1 MSDPSPQQPS
11 PTKRGRGRGRGA
23 SSRGAAS
30 ARAGRKPTAGRRG
43 RQKVYETSRAQAAHE
58 RQRDLKNAYATVAAA
73 MRPALEELADR
84 NIDLL
89 KSKFDAHQEVDQY
102 TEITRFLD
110 QRLQGRLSELD
121 AKLKLS
127 TATAQ
132 HEWDAKQDYTGQS
145 FYNRWDDLVED
156 YLDAQLRRLDI
167 LEDLQ
172 RTRDPLNKLD
182 LSWNYKSITTEEA
195 AEQGIYR
202 KIYKGVEVPYPH
214 LHPELAS
221 EASKSKATR
230 TPIKRKGAEL
240 LEGQP
245 TPKRPVSSLDNKVGA
260 DLPRHIG
267 GLLSA
272 VAPDEPAS
280 QPPSPSP
287 VDDNDDNPSPP
298 NEPTTATRGRKRK
311 QVPARSPSAEVEE
324 SDAGEDETMPPLPNG
339 AAEPDEHGARLI
351 NKRARAGD
359 MPNNRIMLPA
369 LFEYEP
375 HEIGFRDSTNDKSRG
390 ATKAKRKKF
399 LGQPNSNAMFFDRT
413 LWTYDATQYADGDLD
428 QDLIAKHKLHPKYG
442 LFMENSANDAEPPR
456 PYQSGWKPT
465 VFVPPDGKIIHTSR
479 SISKAKAEGA
489 YVKKTLKSMLSQFM
503 DQEDLTEDDLYD
515 PETERLLHERED
527 NRIKLEQQEDE
538 AQDEQDQQLGAY
550 NIELLVNASSAL
562 ESREAQEAQSIQ
574 EAQTASPV
582 LSRPSTM
589 SRPYDAVRDIFGNSN
604 LPPAAAST
612 PPAEDVSA
620 MKFLA
625 DIAIQE
631 AGEPQNKL
639 ALNSNIEEPPQ
650 IPIQMPE
657 PVRPKQLR
665 DPQELVQA
673 DEAMG
678 SLEYPDPQQ
687 GSAPQL
693 AMPEHFMGGD
703 RTYAVQP
710 HQNYHDQQVPQSPL
724 APPEHFTY
732 RGPESVHERQHAM
745 QAMQPPQSAPGQYGQ
760 NPPPAPPEPYGY
772 READVPYEQPQMA
785 RSLPHAADER
795 HVPIPNTDD
804 ALLDPQLFEDGQ
816 QPKGPQHQKSQQAP
830 QQQLSQ
836 HSNTLQ
842 QPQTS
847 FFQTALNS
855 PSTPTPQ
862 GPPQGQPQAPDYPE
876 PPQMTQQYAGPPLA
890 AAPRPAVPTEGSPGR
905 TPFSNPAGLETQPLP
920 PLRPLHRGSG
930 SGQLMHPTTPGP
942 QAPQHI
948 TTNTNDQM
956 ANYPPP
962 PPSQAYADQP
972 YQPNGYGPDQP
983 LMSTEQGPRPGYMAQ
998 PVMQSGHQQPTSY
1011 SVQHSYPP
1019 GAPMGSQHSAQYDQ
1033 GAGQQSQ
1040 VLQSP
1045 PPYHNTH
1052 SAVSTSPGRR
1062 SGSISSTRNN
1072 SNNKQYREIKPAPRQ
1087 AETWDNNGSELRTL
1101 MYNPYE
1107 GIRDYSATAP
1117 PPSHGPTQIRGW
1129 THTTG
1134 SRKSRGKNSTDSQA
1148 DPSPARE
1155 DKNLAMQQEPTWEEV
1170 IHPPTHKFKSKKRG
1184 PIDDKEDCDPPVKRQ
1199 KIEGEGE
1206 CGPTTEKPV
1215 QFRPANRAPPTEED
1229 LELTKPLQG
1238 ASSDAEEGINDGFE
1252 KDLEYDQSSPHTK
1265 RVSELRGSRPKRSSR
1280 TRHMEK
1286 VARRSEYGLRSG
1298 LRKEWSMS

>member
-1 MSDPSPQQPS
+1 M
-11 PTKRGRGRGRGA
+11 K
-23 SSRGAAS
+23 
-30 ARAGRKPTAGRRG
+30 
-43 RQKVYETSRAQAAHE
+43 
-58 RQRDLKNAYATVAAA
+58 
-73 MRPALEELADR
+73 PALEELADR

-89 KSKFDAHQEVDQY
+89 KSKFDAHHEVEQY
-102 TEITRFLD
+102 AEITRFLD

-127 TATAQ
+127 TATAH
-132 HEWDAKQDYTGQS
+132 HEWDAKQVYTGES
-145 FYNRWDDLVED
+145 FHNRWDDLLED
-156 YLDAQLRRLDI
+156 YFDAQLRRLDI

-172 RTRDPLNKLD
+172 RTRDPVN
-182 LSWNYKSITTEEA
+182 SITTEEA

-202 KIYKGVEVPYPH
+202 KIHRGTEVPYPH

-221 EASKSKATR
+221 ETNKSKATR
-230 TPIKRKGAEL
+230 TPIKRKGADL

-245 TPKRPVSSLDNKVGA
+245 TPKRPVSSLENKAGA

-298 NEPTTATRGRKRK
+298 NEPTAATRGRKRK
-311 QVPARSPSAEVEE
+311 QIPARSPSAEAEE

-339 AAEPDEHGARLI
+339 AAEPDEYGVRLI

-442 LFMENSANDAEPPR
+442 LFMESSVNDEEPPR

-515 PETERLLHERED
+515 PETERLLNERED
-527 NRIKLEQQEDE
+527 HRIKLEQEEDE

-550 NIELLVNASSAL
+550 NIDLLVNAGSAL
-562 ESREAQEAQSIQ
+562 ESRDAQEAQSAQ
-574 EAQTASPV
+574 EAQTASPA

-604 LPPAAAST
+604 LPPAIAST
-612 PPAEDVSA
+612 PPVEDNSA

-625 DIAIQE
+625 EIVIRD
-631 AGEPQNKL
+631 AGEPRSEPGPS
-639 ALNSNIEEPPQ
+639 SNVEEPPQ

-673 DEAMG
+673 DEAM
-678 SLEYPDPQQ
+678 EPPDYPDPQQ
-687 GSAPQL
+687 ESGPQL

-732 RGPESVHERQHAM
+732 RGPETAHERQHMM
-745 QAMQPPQSAPGQYGQ
+745 QAMQAPQPAPSHQGQ
-760 NPPPAPPEPYGY
+760 NPPPAPPESYGY

-785 RSLPHAADER
+785 RPMPHASDER
-795 HVPIPNTDD
+795 YVPVPNTDD

-816 QPKGPQHQKSQQAP
+816 RPKALQHQKAQQA
-830 QQQLSQ
+830 QQKQPSQ
-836 HSNTLQ
+836 
-842 QPQTS
+842 PS

-862 GPPQGQPQAPDYPE
+862 GPPQAPDYAE
-876 PPQMTQQYAGPPLA
+876 PPQMTQYPGPPLA
-890 AAPRPAVPTEGSPGR
+890 PAPRPAAATEGSPGR
-905 TPFSNPAGLETQPLP
+905 TPFSNPAGVETQPLP

-930 SGQLMHPTTPGP
+930 
-942 QAPQHI
+942 
-948 TTNTNDQM
+948 
-956 ANYPPP
+956 
-962 PPSQAYADQP
+962 
-972 YQPNGYGPDQP
+972 
-983 LMSTEQGPRPGYMAQ
+983 
-998 PVMQSGHQQPTSY
+998 
-1011 SVQHSYPP
+1011 
-1019 GAPMGSQHSAQYDQ
+1019 
-1033 GAGQQSQ
+1033 
-1040 VLQSP
+1040 
-1045 PPYHNTH
+1045 
-1052 SAVSTSPGRR
+1052 R
-1062 SGSISSTRNN
+1062 SMTKARGNR
-1072 SNNKQYREIKPAPRQ
+1072 YREIKPAPRQ
-1087 AETWDNNGSELRTL
+1087 AETWDSNGSELRTL

-1155 DKNLAMQQEPTWEEV
+1155 DK
-1170 IHPPTHKFKSKKRG
+1170 K
-1184 PIDDKEDCDPPVKRQ
+1184 
-1199 KIEGEGE
+1199 
-1206 CGPTTEKPV
+1206 
-1215 QFRPANRAPPTEED
+1215 
-1229 LELTKPLQG
+1229 
-1238 ASSDAEEGINDGFE
+1238 
-1252 KDLEYDQSSPHTK
+1252 
-1265 RVSELRGSRPKRSSR
+1265 
-1280 TRHMEK
+1280 
-1286 VARRSEYGLRSG
+1286 
-1298 LRKEWSMS
+1298 

>member
-1 MSDPSPQQPS
+1 MSDPAPQQPS
-11 PTKRGRGRGRGA
+11 PTKRGRGRGRG
-23 SSRGAAS
+23 SSTRGAAS

-102 TEITRFLD
+102 TEITRFLN

-127 TATAQ
+127 TTAAH
-132 HEWDAKQDYTGQS
+132 HEWNAKHDYTGES
-145 FYNRWDDLVED
+145 FQNRWDDLVED
-156 YLDAQLRRLDI
+156 YLDAQLKRLDI

-172 RTRDPLNKLD
+172 RSRDPINKLD

-221 EASKSKATR
+221 EATKSKAIR

-245 TPKRPVSSLDNKVGA
+245 TPKRPVSSLDNKAGA

-298 NEPTTATRGRKRK
+298 NEPTAATRGRKRK
-311 QVPARSPSAEVEE
+311 QVPARSPSVEAEE
-324 SDAGEDETMPPLPNG
+324 SDAGEDETLPPLPNG

-442 LFMENSANDAEPPR
+442 LFMESSVNDEEPPR

-489 YVKKTLKSMLSQFM
+489 YVKKTLKSMLSRFM

-515 PETERLLHERED
+515 PETVRLLNERED
-527 NRIKLEQQEDE
+527 NRIKLEQEEDE
-538 AQDEQDQQLGAY
+538 AQDEQDQQLGAR
-550 NIELLVNASSAL
+550 NIDLLVNAGSAL
-562 ESREAQEAQSIQ
+562 DSREAQETQSLQ
-574 EAQTASPV
+574 EAHNASPV

-604 LPPAAAST
+604 LPPVTAST
-612 PPAEDVSA
+612 PPTEDISA
-620 MKFLA
+620 MKLLA

-631 AGEPQNKL
+631 AGEPHGEL
-639 ALNSNIEEPPQ
+639 APSSHVEEPPR

-673 DEAMG
+673 EGMG
-678 SLEYPDPQQ
+678 SPEYPDPQQ
-687 GSAPQL
+687 DPAPRL

-703 RTYAVQP
+703 RTYAAQP

-732 RGPESVHERQHAM
+732 QGSETLHERQHMM
-745 QAMQPPQSAPGQYGQ
+745 QAMQPPQPVPGHQGH
-760 NPPPAPPEPYGY
+760 PPPAPPESYGY
-772 READVPYEQPQMA
+772 REVDLPYDQSQMA
-785 RSLPHAADER
+785 RQLPHASDDR
-795 HVPIPNTDD
+795 YVPVPNTDD

-816 QPKGPQHQKSQQAP
+816 RPKALQHQKSLQA
-830 QQQLSQ
+830 QQQQPSQ
-836 HSNTLQ
+836 HSNALQ

-855 PSTPTPQ
+855 PSTPTQQ
-862 GPPQGQPQAPDYPE
+862 GPPQAPDYPE
-876 PPQMTQQYAGPPLA
+876 PPQMMQYSGPPLA
-890 AAPRPAVPTEGSPGR
+890 PAPRPATVTEGSPER
-905 TPFSNPAGLETQPLP
+905 TPFSNPAGADTQPLP

-930 SGQLMHPTTPGP
+930 SG
-942 QAPQHI
+942 
-948 TTNTNDQM
+948 
-956 ANYPPP
+956 
-962 PPSQAYADQP
+962 
-972 YQPNGYGPDQP
+972 
-983 LMSTEQGPRPGYMAQ
+983 
-998 PVMQSGHQQPTSY
+998 
-1011 SVQHSYPP
+1011 
-1019 GAPMGSQHSAQYDQ
+1019 
-1033 GAGQQSQ
+1033 
-1040 VLQSP
+1040 
-1045 PPYHNTH
+1045 
-1052 SAVSTSPGRR
+1052 RR
-1062 SGSISSTRNN
+1062 SGSISSSRNN
-1072 SNNKQYREIKPAPRQ
+1072 SNNNKQYREIKPAPRH
-1087 AETWDNNGSELRTL
+1087 ETWDNNGSELRTL
-1101 MYNPYE
+1101 MYNPFE
-1107 GIRDYSATAP
+1107 GIRDYTATAP

-1134 SRKSRGKNSTDSQA
+1134 SRKSRGKNSMDSQA

-1155 DKNLAMQQEPTWEEV
+1155 DKKRSQVDVTEQVSAQQDITEQGPKEQVAVQPGAVQKLAVQQKPIEEEGLLPTNQKARSE
-1170 IHPPTHKFKSKKRG
+1170 KRG
-1184 PIDDKEDCDPPVKRQ
+1184 AVDDDEDESNLPAKRR
-1199 KIEGEGE
+1199 KVENAVGIGMSSESSVG
-1206 CGPTTEKPV
+1206 
-1215 QFRPANRAPPTEED
+1215 FRPANRAPPTEED
-1229 LELTKPLQG
+1229 LELTQPLQEDTLDDTL
-1238 ASSDAEEGINDGFE
+1238 DAEGEADVE
-1252 KDLEYDQSSPHTK
+1252 SDPSLPQVSTSK
-1265 RVSELRGSRPKRSSR
+1265 RVSELRDGRAKRSSR
-1280 TRHMEK
+1280 ARHMEK
-1286 VARRSEYGLRSG
+1286 VARRSGYKLRSS

>member
-1 MSDPSPQQPS
+1 MSDPAPQQPS
-11 PTKRGRGRGRGA
+11 PTKRGRGRGRG
-23 SSRGAAS
+23 SSARGAAS

-58 RQRDLKNAYATVAAA
+58 RQRDLKNAYAAVAAA
-73 MRPALEELADR
+73 MKPALEELADR

-89 KSKFDAHQEVDQY
+89 KSKFDAHHEVEQY
-102 TEITRFLD
+102 AEITRFLD

-127 TATAQ
+127 TATAH
-132 HEWDAKQDYTGQS
+132 HEWDAKQVYTGES
-145 FYNRWDDLVED
+145 FHVSTHSLNQLILVFSFIPSLLFLAHRRTSSHLQNRWDDLLED
-156 YLDAQLRRLDI
+156 YFDAQLRRLDI

-172 RTRDPLNKLD
+172 RTRDPVNVSLHIADPRSGLCSCLTTLKKLD

-202 KIYKGVEVPYPH
+202 KIHRGTEVPYPH

-221 EASKSKATR
+221 ETNKSKATR
-230 TPIKRKGAEL
+230 TPIKRKGADL

-245 TPKRPVSSLDNKVGA
+245 TPKRPVSSLENKAGA

-298 NEPTTATRGRKRK
+298 NEPTAATRGRKRK
-311 QVPARSPSAEVEE
+311 QIPARSPSAEAEE

-339 AAEPDEHGARLI
+339 AAEPDEYGVRLI

-442 LFMENSANDAEPPR
+442 LFMESSVNDEEPPR

-515 PETERLLHERED
+515 PETERLLNERED
-527 NRIKLEQQEDE
+527 HRIKLEQEEDE

-550 NIELLVNASSAL
+550 NIDLLVNAGSAL
-562 ESREAQEAQSIQ
+562 ESRDAQEAQSAQ
-574 EAQTASPV
+574 EAQTASPA

-604 LPPAAAST
+604 LPPAIAST
-612 PPAEDVSA
+612 PPVEDNSA

-625 DIAIQE
+625 EIVIRD
-631 AGEPQNKL
+631 AGEPRSEPGPS
-639 ALNSNIEEPPQ
+639 SNVEEPPQ

-673 DEAMG
+673 DEAM
-678 SLEYPDPQQ
+678 EPPDYPDPQQ
-687 GSAPQL
+687 ESGPQL

-732 RGPESVHERQHAM
+732 RGPETAHERQHMM
-745 QAMQPPQSAPGQYGQ
+745 QAMQAPQPAPSHQGQ
-760 NPPPAPPEPYGY
+760 NPPPAPPESYGY

-785 RSLPHAADER
+785 RPMPHASDER
-795 HVPIPNTDD
+795 YVPVPNTDD

-816 QPKGPQHQKSQQAP
+816 RPKALQHQKAQQA
-830 QQQLSQ
+830 QQKQPSQ
-836 HSNTLQ
+836 
-842 QPQTS
+842 PS

-862 GPPQGQPQAPDYPE
+862 GPPQAPDYAE
-876 PPQMTQQYAGPPLA
+876 PPQMTQYPGPPLA
-890 AAPRPAVPTEGSPGR
+890 PAPRPAAATEGSPGR
-905 TPFSNPAGLETQPLP
+905 TPFSNPAGVETQPLP

-930 SGQLMHPTTPGP
+930 SGQLMHPATPGP
-942 QAPQHI
+942 QGPQHI
-948 TTNTNDQM
+948 AMNSNEQG
-956 ANYPPP
+956 AHYPPP
-962 PPSQAYADQP
+962 PHHQAYADQP
-972 YQPNGYGPDQP
+972 YPPNGYGPDQP

-998 PVMQSGHQQPTSY
+998 PAIQPGHQQPAPY
-1011 SVQHSYPP
+1011 SMQHAYPT
-1019 GAPMGSQHSAQYDQ
+1019 GAQHQAQYDQ
-1033 GAGQQSQ
+1033 GPGQQGQ

-1052 SAVSTSPGRR
+1052 TAVSTSPGRR
-1062 SGSISSTRNN
+1062 SGSISSVRNNSN

-1087 AETWDNNGSELRTL
+1087 AETWDSNGSELRTL

-1155 DKNLAMQQEPTWEEV
+1155 DK
-1170 IHPPTHKFKSKKRG
+1170 K
-1184 PIDDKEDCDPPVKRQ
+1184 
-1199 KIEGEGE
+1199 
-1206 CGPTTEKPV
+1206 
-1215 QFRPANRAPPTEED
+1215 
-1229 LELTKPLQG
+1229 
-1238 ASSDAEEGINDGFE
+1238 
-1252 KDLEYDQSSPHTK
+1252 
-1265 RVSELRGSRPKRSSR
+1265 
-1280 TRHMEK
+1280 
-1286 VARRSEYGLRSG
+1286 
-1298 LRKEWSMS
+1298 

>member
-1 MSDPSPQQPS
+1 MI
-11 PTKRGRGRGRGA
+11 
-23 SSRGAAS
+23 
-30 ARAGRKPTAGRRG
+30 
-43 RQKVYETSRAQAAHE
+43 
-58 RQRDLKNAYATVAAA
+58 LK
-73 MRPALEELADR
+73 
-84 NIDLL
+84 
-89 KSKFDAHQEVDQY
+89 
-102 TEITRFLD
+102 
-110 QRLQGRLSELD
+110 
-121 AKLKLS
+121 
-127 TATAQ
+127 
-132 HEWDAKQDYTGQS
+132 
-145 FYNRWDDLVED
+145 
-156 YLDAQLRRLDI
+156 
-167 LEDLQ
+167 
-172 RTRDPLNKLD
+172 KLD

-221 EASKSKATR
+221 EATKSKAIR

-245 TPKRPVSSLDNKVGA
+245 TPKRPVSSLDNKAGA

-298 NEPTTATRGRKRK
+298 NEPTAATRGRKRK
-311 QVPARSPSAEVEE
+311 QVPARSPSAEAEE
-324 SDAGEDETMPPLPNG
+324 SDAGEDETLPPLPNG

-413 LWTYDATQYADGDLD
+413 LWTYDGTQYADGDLD

-442 LFMENSANDAEPPR
+442 LFMESSVNDEEPPR
-456 PYQSGWKPT
+456 PYQPGWNPT

-515 PETERLLHERED
+515 PETARLLDERED
-527 NRIKLEQQEDE
+527 NRIKLEQEEDE
-538 AQDEQDQQLGAY
+538 AQDEQDQQLGAR
-550 NIELLVNASSAL
+550 NIDLLVNAGSAL
-562 ESREAQEAQSIQ
+562 DSREAQETQSLQ
-574 EAQTASPV
+574 EAQNASPV

-604 LPPAAAST
+604 LPPVTAST
-612 PPAEDVSA
+612 PPAEDISA
-620 MKFLA
+620 MKLLA

-631 AGEPQNKL
+631 AGEPHGEL
-639 ALNSNIEEPPQ
+639 APSSNVEEPPR

-665 DPQELVQA
+665 NPQELVQA
-673 DEAMG
+673 EGMG
-678 SLEYPDPQQ
+678 SPEYPDPQQ
-687 GSAPQL
+687 DPAPRL

-703 RTYAVQP
+703 RTYAAQP

-732 RGPESVHERQHAM
+732 QGPETVHERQHMM
-745 QAMQPPQSAPGQYGQ
+745 QAMQPPQSVSGHQGH
-760 NPPPAPPEPYGY
+760 PPPAPAESYGY
-772 READVPYEQPQMA
+772 REVDMPYEQSQMA
-785 RSLPHAADER
+785 RQLPHASDDR
-795 HVPIPNTDD
+795 YVPVPNTDD

-816 QPKGPQHQKSQQAP
+816 PPKALQHQKSLQA
-830 QQQLSQ
+830 QQQQQSQ
-836 HSNTLQ
+836 HSNALQ

-855 PSTPTPQ
+855 PSTPTQQ
-862 GPPQGQPQAPDYPE
+862 GPPQGPDYPE
-876 PPQMTQQYAGPPLA
+876 PPQMTQYSGPPLA
-890 AAPRPAVPTEGSPGR
+890 PAPRPAAAMEGSPGR
-905 TPFSNPAGLETQPLP
+905 TPFSNPAGADTQPLP

-930 SGQLMHPTTPGP
+930 SGQLMHPATPGP
-942 QAPQHI
+942 QGPQGHQHI
-948 TTNTNDQM
+948 MMNPNDQM
-956 ANYPPP
+956 THYPPP
-962 PPSQAYADQP
+962 PPQSYAEQP
-972 YQPNGYGPDQP
+972 YPPNGYGPDQP

-998 PVMQSGHQQPTSY
+998 PTMQSGHQQPAPY
-1011 SVQHSYPP
+1011 SMHHPHPS
-1019 GAPMGSQHSAQYDQ
+1019 GIPMGSQHPSQHEQ
-1033 GAGQQSQ
+1033 GPGHQGQI
-1040 VLQSP
+1040 LQSP

-1052 SAVSTSPGRR
+1052 TAVSTSPGRR
-1062 SGSISSTRNN
+1062 SGSISSSRNN
-1072 SNNKQYREIKPAPRQ
+1072 SNNNKQYREIKPAPRH
-1087 AETWDNNGSELRTL
+1087 ETWDNNGSELRTL
-1101 MYNPYE
+1101 MYNPFE
-1107 GIRDYSATAP
+1107 GIRDYTATAP

-1134 SRKSRGKNSTDSQA
+1134 SRKSRGKNSLDSQA

-1155 DKNLAMQQEPTWEEV
+1155 DK
-1170 IHPPTHKFKSKKRG
+1170 K
-1184 PIDDKEDCDPPVKRQ
+1184 
-1199 KIEGEGE
+1199 
-1206 CGPTTEKPV
+1206 
-1215 QFRPANRAPPTEED
+1215 
-1229 LELTKPLQG
+1229 
-1238 ASSDAEEGINDGFE
+1238 
-1252 KDLEYDQSSPHTK
+1252 
-1265 RVSELRGSRPKRSSR
+1265 
-1280 TRHMEK
+1280 
-1286 VARRSEYGLRSG
+1286 
-1298 LRKEWSMS
+1298 

>member
-1 MSDPSPQQPS
+1 MSDPAPQQPS
-11 PTKRGRGRGRGA
+11 PTKRGRGRGRG
-23 SSRGAAS
+23 SSARGAAS

-73 MRPALEELADR
+73 MKPALEELADR

-89 KSKFDAHQEVDQY
+89 KSKFDAHHEVEQY
-102 TEITRFLD
+102 AEITRFLD

-127 TATAQ
+127 TATAH
-132 HEWDAKQDYTGQS
+132 HEWDAKQVYTGES
-145 FYNRWDDLVED
+145 FHNRWDDLLED
-156 YLDAQLRRLDI
+156 YFDAQLRRLDI

-172 RTRDPLNKLD
+172 RTRDPVNKLD

-202 KIYKGVEVPYPH
+202 KIHRGTEVPYPY

-221 EASKSKATR
+221 ETNKSKAAR
-230 TPIKRKGAEL
+230 TPIKRKGADL

-245 TPKRPVSSLDNKVGA
+245 TPKRPVSSLENKSGA

-298 NEPTTATRGRKRK
+298 NEPTAATRGRKRK
-311 QVPARSPSAEVEE
+311 QIPARSPSAEAEE

-339 AAEPDEHGARLI
+339 AAEPDEYGARLI

-442 LFMENSANDAEPPR
+442 LFMESSVNDEEPPR

-515 PETERLLHERED
+515 PETERLLNERED
-527 NRIKLEQQEDE
+527 HRIKLEQEEDE

-550 NIELLVNASSAL
+550 NIDLLVNAGSAL
-562 ESREAQEAQSIQ
+562 ESRDTQEAQSAQ
-574 EAQTASPV
+574 EAQTASPA

-604 LPPAAAST
+604 LPPAIAST
-612 PPAEDVSA
+612 PPVEDNSA

-625 DIAIQE
+625 EIAIRDV
-631 AGEPQNKL
+631 GEPRSEPGPS
-639 ALNSNIEEPPQ
+639 SNAEEPPQ

-673 DEAMG
+673 DDAM
-678 SLEYPDPQQ
+678 EPPVYPDPQQ
-687 GSAPQL
+687 ESGPQL

-724 APPEHFTY
+724 APPEHFTH
-732 RGPESVHERQHAM
+732 RGPETAHERQHMM
-745 QAMQPPQSAPGQYGQ
+745 QAMQAPQSAPSHQGQ
-760 NPPPAPPEPYGY
+760 NPPPAPPESYGY

-785 RSLPHAADER
+785 RPLPHASDER
-795 HVPIPNTDD
+795 YVPVPNTDD

-816 QPKGPQHQKSQQAP
+816 RPKALQHQKAQQA
-830 QQQLSQ
+830 QQKQPSQ
-836 HSNTLQ
+836 
-842 QPQTS
+842 PS

-862 GPPQGQPQAPDYPE
+862 GPPQAPDYPE
-876 PPQMTQQYAGPPLA
+876 PPQMTQYPGPPLA
-890 AAPRPAVPTEGSPGR
+890 PAPRPAAATEGSPGR
-905 TPFSNPAGLETQPLP
+905 TPFSNPAGVETQPLP

-930 SGQLMHPTTPGP
+930 SGQLMHPATPGP
-942 QAPQHI
+942 QGPQHI
-948 TTNTNDQM
+948 AMNSNDQG
-956 ANYPPP
+956 AHYPPP
-962 PPSQAYADQP
+962 PHHQAYADQP
-972 YQPNGYGPDQP
+972 YPPNGYGPDQP

-998 PVMQSGHQQPTSY
+998 PAIQPGHQQPAPY
-1011 SVQHSYPP
+1011 SMQHAYPT
-1019 GAPMGSQHSAQYDQ
+1019 GAQHQAQYDQ
-1033 GAGQQSQ
+1033 GPGQQGQ

-1052 SAVSTSPGRR
+1052 TAVSTSPGRR
-1062 SGSISSTRNN
+1062 SGSISSVRNNSN

-1087 AETWDNNGSELRTL
+1087 AETWDSIGSELRTL

-1155 DKNLAMQQEPTWEEV
+1155 DK
-1170 IHPPTHKFKSKKRG
+1170 K
-1184 PIDDKEDCDPPVKRQ
+1184 
-1199 KIEGEGE
+1199 
-1206 CGPTTEKPV
+1206 
-1215 QFRPANRAPPTEED
+1215 
-1229 LELTKPLQG
+1229 
-1238 ASSDAEEGINDGFE
+1238 
-1252 KDLEYDQSSPHTK
+1252 
-1265 RVSELRGSRPKRSSR
+1265 
-1280 TRHMEK
+1280 
-1286 VARRSEYGLRSG
+1286 
-1298 LRKEWSMS
+1298 